1 MKQKAG
7 MLLLKDNEKYSTLSI
22 AYKHMD
28 PQQAAARDKLEHYV
42 SAAHGCDGW
51 SRISAVG

>member
-1 MKQKAG
+1 
-7 MLLLKDNEKYSTLSI
+7 MLLLKDDEKYSTLSI